1 MHSAEGRSGDGDERE
16 QPRPPAADPH
26 VHDDDVYGITT
37 AETSHVEEITKRQKQ
52 YILTM
57 MIRVVSIIVV
67 VVVPGL
73 SWQLKVG
80 LCLVATIIPYIAVV
94 RANGGPVRDT
104 DPTNLMVGRPK
115 QGELPPSR
123 FELPTTGERADFIVG
138 ETVFR
143 DDADRAR
150 PGAGSGTAEPPPSGA
165 APADAGPEDASQTAA
180 GPAAG
185 ARSGESASTDIP
197 APAKAAHEPRST
209 AAGADQSS
217 DQRLTAH

>member
-16 QPRPPAADPH
+16 QPRPQAPDPH
-26 VHDDDVYGITT
+26 FHEDDVYGITT

-57 MIRVVSIIVV
+57 MIRVVSIVV
-67 VVVPGL
+67 VVAVPGL
-73 SWQLKVG
+73 TWQLRVG
-80 LCLVATIIPYIAVV
+80 LCIVATIIPYIAVV

-123 FELPTTGERADFIVG
+123 FELPTTGERAEVIVG
-138 ETVFR
+138 ETVSPE
-143 DDADRAR
+143 DPGRAR
-150 PGAGSGTAEPPPSGA
+150 PAAAAGPAEPPPSGA
-165 APADAGPEDASQTAA
+165 APGDAGLEDASRTAA
-180 GPAAG
+180 GAG
-185 ARSGESASTDIP
+185 AAARGGDSANSDIP
-197 APAKAAHEPRST
+197 APAKTAHEPRST

-217 DQRLTAH
+217 DQHLTAH